1 MKSRW
6 LFGLVALTMVI
17 AACGGSGG
25 DSTTTTA
32 GQQTTTTG
40 GGGDTTTT
48 AAPDGEIQYDVGVT
62 PAPCDDA
69 VNDGNGCIY
78 LGIISDLTTGPFA
91 ALGVPLTAAQRHFWA
106 EINEGG
112 GLDGFDV
119 IISDENVIDAH
130 YNAED
135 HAAGYETIRGRVLA
149 LAQTLGTPQT
159 QGIMERMAEDNVV
172 GAPATWWSGWNFE
185 DEGGD
190 LILESG
196 ASYCFEAMNGMAFMS
211 QALPEGFTWGL
222 VRFPGDYGGDYGAGA
237 LIAAS
242 QLGLGDPVFDHQ
254 QVPISAGGTV
264 EEAVGLIV
272 QHKPTLIVVVSGPV
286 EMAQIAAG
294 SYQNGH
300 QQFQILGASP
310 TWNVALT
317 ANAELMPLLEGV
329 YKGTTPWGGW
339 ETDSEGHAAMRA
351 SAEENWFDATSEPPR
366 GPSGAYSAGWTWQ
379 YPIKTLLE
387 AAIASGDLTRA
398 NVAAIAADLEGVD
411 YGGILPTRTYAG
423 TAQDNAVRS
432 TYIMQADAESADGLT
447 NISNGAFTAPIVEE
461 YPLESPC
468 FTLG

>member
-17 AACGGSGG
+17 AACGGGG
-25 DSTTTTA
+25 EA
-32 GQQTTTTG
+32 
-40 GGGDTTTT
+40 TTTT
-48 AAPDGEIQYDVGVT
+48 AAPDTTTTEGMDTTTTEGMPELQYDVGVT

-91 ALGVPLTAAQRHFWA
+91 ALGVPLTAAQRHFW
-106 EINEGG
+106 EGINEGG

-159 QGIMERMAEDNVV
+159 QGIMDRMAEDNVV
-172 GAPATWWSGWNFE
+172 GAPATWWSGWSFA

-190 LILESG
+190 VILESG
-196 ASYCFEAMNGMAFMS
+196 ASYCFEAMNGMTFMS
-211 QALPEGFTWGL
+211 QALPEGFTWAL

-242 QLGLGDPVFDHQ
+242 QLGLGDPLFDHQ

-294 SYQNGH
+294 SFQNGH
-300 QQFQILGASP
+300 QTFQILGASP
-310 TWNVALT
+310 TWNVALK

-329 YKGTTPWGGW
+329 YKGTTPWGNW
-339 ETDSEGHAAMRA
+339 ETEGEGHDAMRA
-351 SAEENWFDATSEPPR
+351 AAEAKWFDDTSTPPR
-366 GPSGAYSAGWTWQ
+366 GPNGAYSAGWTWQ
-379 YPIKTLLE
+379 YPIKALLE
-387 AAIASGDLTRA
+387 AAIATGDLTRA
-398 NVAAIAADLEGVD
+398 NVAAIAATLDGVD
-411 YGGILPTRTYAG
+411 YGGILPARDYSGA
-423 TAQDNAVRS
+423 AEDNAVRS
-432 TYIMQADAESADGLT
+432 TWIMQADAEALDGLT
-447 NISNGAFTAPIVEE
+447 NISEGAFTSPLVEA
-461 YPLESPC
+461 YPFESPC
-468 FTLG
+468 FTG